1 MPWQELW
8 IAVALLLVME
18 GIFPFVSPDGLR
30 EALRR
35 ISSLSNPQLRL
46 AGLGSMLTGLAVL
59 YLVR

>member
-18 GIFPFVSPDGLR
+18 GILPFVSPDGLR

-35 ISSLSNPQLRL
+35 ISALSNPQLRL

>member
-18 GIFPFVSPDGLR
+18 GILPFVSPDGLR

-35 ISSLSNPQLRL
+35 IGALSNSQLRL